1 MKHKS
6 DDYKTVT
13 VKYYLNN
20 NNSMDEVCKIFKCKK
35 STLKDWVNKYKITK
49 NLTRKNRNPISYK
62 INKEQVKT
70 AVNMIDK
77 NEQITMDEHKDELRL
92 IHGLLRCKSGCGS
105 WNRDRNGSSNI
116 YKIAR
121 NAINNIERPSYLCR
135 ETRE

>member
-49 NLTRKNRNPISYK
+49 NLTSYILMIWK
-62 INKEQVKT
+62 ITLLYEIK
-70 AVNMIDK
+70 
-77 NEQITMDEHKDELRL
+77 RL
-92 IHGLLRCKSGCGS
+92 
-105 WNRDRNGSSNI
+105 
-116 YKIAR
+116 
-121 NAINNIERPSYLCR
+121 
-135 ETRE
+135 

>member
-6 DDYKTVT
+6 DDYKTIA

-20 NNSMDEVCKIFKCKK
+20 NDSMDEVCKIFKCKK

-49 NLTRKNRNPISYK
+49 NLTRKNRNPLSYK

-77 NEQITMDEHKDELRL
+77 NEQLTMDE
-92 IHGLLRCKSGCGS
+92 LLF
-105 WNRDRNGSSNI
+105 
-116 YKIAR
+116 
-121 NAINNIERPSYLCR
+121 L
-135 ETRE
+135 